1 VLQPRNTGDGEV
13 WGIEFDLST
22 PLTAFGWD
30 NTGVFF
36 NYSWLDSEI
45 EDVFGTRRFNDQS
58 DNVFNVGF
66 IQQLPTVEASF
77 GISYREQGEAFGR
90 IVGEEIVTS
99 YGGDLEVFVEK
110 RFGEQWTLRLTGS
123 NLLDSSKDE
132 EFDKFTTIDDQF
144 NRDYDEFEIE
154 SESAGPVYQLIARY
168 SF

>member
-1 VLQPRNTGDGEV
+1 M
-13 WGIEFDLST
+13 WGVELDLST
-22 PLTAFGWD
+22 PLTALGLE

-45 EDVFGTRRFNDQS
+45 EDVFGTRKFNNQS
-58 DNVFNVGF
+58 DDVFNAGF
-66 IQQLPTVEASF
+66 IQQLPSLAASF
-77 GISYREQGEAFGR
+77 GASYRKQGEAYGR

-110 RFGEQWTLRLTGS
+110 RFGDQWTLRLTGS

-132 EFDKFTTIDDQF
+132 VFDKFTTIDDQF
-144 NRDYDEFEIE
+144 NRDYDEYEIE
-154 SESAGPVYQLIARY
+154 TESAGRVYQFVVRY